1 VCSYPR
7 VLTGRLQGFIRSL
20 DPEIIIQPQRT
31 KYKRLQRGLLS
42 PEGARTLSNVNS
54 ASSKFPSK
62 PTDLQHSIRVACES
76 ALSRFQGSAWPL
88 PRFQVHS
95 LILNSMITG
104 SSKNARTTAARLD
117 AERPYIPSLEIN
129 YVQEFLVGGK

>member
-1 VCSYPR
+1 MCSYPR
-7 VLTGRLQGFIRSL
+7 VLTGRLQGFIHSL

-31 KYKRLQRGLLS
+31 KYKRLQTRLLS

-95 LILNSMITG
+95 LILISMITG
-104 SSKNARTTAARLD
+104 FSKNARTTTARLD

-129 YVQEFLVGGK
+129 YVQGFLVGGK